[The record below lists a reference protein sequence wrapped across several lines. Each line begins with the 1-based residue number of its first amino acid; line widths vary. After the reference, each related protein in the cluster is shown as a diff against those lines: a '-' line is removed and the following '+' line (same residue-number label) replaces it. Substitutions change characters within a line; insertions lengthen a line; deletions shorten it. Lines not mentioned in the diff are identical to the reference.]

1 MSVNRRNFLWEAP
14 ASIFGFSQLAELAM
28 AQSSQQPAAIDSHVV
43 DFWVNSMGLPANM
56 VVGGEKTR
64 GRQPSGPGGD
74 NFGREPLFL
83 HHDLKKG
90 SLITTDQIDP
100 AQMVSGA
107 DVNLSFQMVRM
118 RLNQD
123 DNKAFRNYQS
133 GGIYVD
139 LQPIPQQ
146 APQPSALEP
155 LAGFAASIFSAFG
168 EGGGAKSSGGKAA
181 SGKSTSGKGGAS
193 PAKPSSAEKAG
204 AAPLPAAAGSS
215 IPLQQAKQATS
226 VLLPGGAGKT
236 SFAVFAKDRRK
247 TVFGSFVSVF
257 ATLTNSPLFS
267 YLPMLSMPVVGP
279 ATLTAMRS
287 LVANLQAH
295 GENQQWIMMSPPM
308 DVATTK
314 EGAQQNPDAMRLP
327 AGNYVVIP
335 KEHSDAIKNQLDNL
349 KVLDGFLV
357 PKQAGPLDVYD
368 AYQEAAPGV
377 SYISLTVGAQPVKKS
392 GNGK

>member
-1 MSVNRRNFLWEAP
+1 MPVNRRNFLWEAP

-28 AQSSQQPAAIDSHVV
+28 AQSSQEPAAIDSHVV
-43 DFWVNSMGLPANM
+43 DFWVHSMGLPANM
-56 VVGGEKTR
+56 VVGGEKTK
-64 GRQPSGPGGD
+64 GRQAAGPSTD

-83 HHDLKKG
+83 QHDVKKG

-100 AQMVSGA
+100 AQMLSGA

-118 RLNQD
+118 RLSED
-123 DNKAFRNYQS
+123 DNKVFRNYQS
-133 GGIYVD
+133 GGIYLD
-139 LQPIPQQ
+139 LQPITQPAQQ
-146 APQPSALEP
+146 SALEP
-155 LAGFAASIFSAFG
+155 LAGFAASLFSAFG
-168 EGGGAKSSGGKAA
+168 EAGAAKSGGKTAA
-181 SGKSTSGKGGAS
+181 KSTSSKAAAS
-193 PAKPSSAEKAG
+193 PAPGSGAAAPAG
-204 AAPLPAAAGSS
+204 AS

-226 VLLPGGAGKT
+226 VVLPGGAGKT
-236 SFAVFAKDRRK
+236 SFAIFAKDRRK

-257 ATLTNSPLFS
+257 ATLTNMPIFS

-295 GENQQWIMMSPPM
+295 GESQQWIMMSPPM

-314 EGAQQNPDAMRLP
+314 EGAQQNPDALRLP

-349 KVLDGFLV
+349 KILDGFLV
-357 PKQAGPLDVYD
+357 PKNAGPLDVYD
-368 AYQEAAPGV
+368 AYQQAAPGV

-392 GNGK
+392 ASGK